1 MPGVTFFCISDTLVP
16 TTYLV
21 DTTLSNSSDSDQTV
35 QAVRL
40 QMLNDVE
47 RRSLLNAVIAI
58 TAVKERSVVSVSSR
72 KEQSKKEKKERE
84 IDPRFPNAGVAW
96 NEADES
102 LLRDVLEDVPD
113 DEIGKHL
120 FWLAE
125 KLGRTPYSVACKVR
139 QIKKLPAEWKDQFR
153 KISDR
158 IRSSGMSVSE
168 YLQRQGLLSP
178 ESGEE
183 NNPVSHNN
191 NVA

>member
-1 MPGVTFFCISDTLVP
+1 MKLTEESLNLVIDI
-16 TTYLV
+16 LN
-21 DTTLSNSSDSDQTV
+21 DLICEGK
-35 QAVRL
+35 
-40 QMLNDVE
+40 MLNDVE
-47 RRSLLNAVIAI
+47 RRSLLNAVMAI

-72 KEQSKKEKKERE
+72 KERKKEK

-168 YLQRQGLLSP
+168 YLQRQRLLSP

-183 NNPVSHNN
+183 NNPVSHTN

>member
-1 MPGVTFFCISDTLVP
+1 MKLTEESLNLVIDI
-16 TTYLV
+16 LN
-21 DTTLSNSSDSDQTV
+21 DLICEGK
-35 QAVRL
+35 
-40 QMLNDVE
+40 MLNDVE
-47 RRSLLNAVIAI
+47 RRSLLNAVMAI
-58 TAVKERSVVSVSSR
+58 TAV
-72 KEQSKKEKKERE
+72 RE

-168 YLQRQGLLSP
+168 YLQRQGPLSP

-183 NNPVSHNN
+183 NNPVSHTN

>member
-1 MPGVTFFCISDTLVP
+1 MKLTEESLNLVIDI
-16 TTYLV
+16 LN
-21 DTTLSNSSDSDQTV
+21 DLICEGK
-35 QAVRL
+35 
-40 QMLNDVE
+40 MLNDVE
-47 RRSLLNAVIAI
+47 RRSLLNAVMAI

-139 QIKKLPAEWKDQFR
+139 QIKTPAQLFENDKTAPRQR
-153 KISDR
+153 PGV
-158 IRSSGMSVSE
+158 IRPSTPAGKN
-168 YLQRQGLLSP
+168 LLALFTRL
-178 ESGEE
+178 
-183 NNPVSHNN
+183 HQ
-191 NVA
+191 

>member
-1 MPGVTFFCISDTLVP
+1 MKLTEESLNLVIDI
-16 TTYLV
+16 LN
-21 DTTLSNSSDSDQTV
+21 DLICEGK
-35 QAVRL
+35 
-40 QMLNDVE
+40 MLNDVE
-47 RRSLLNAVIAI
+47 RRSLLNAVMAI

-125 KLGRTPYSVACKVR
+125 KLGRTPYSVAVKSD
-139 QIKKLPAEWKDQFR
+139 KLR
-153 KISDR
+153 N
-158 IRSSGMSVSE
+158 
-168 YLQRQGLLSP
+168 YLQNGRINFVKSLTGSVVLECQSV
-178 ESGEE
+178 
-183 NNPVSHNN
+183 NIYN
-191 NVA
+191 ARDC

>member
-1 MPGVTFFCISDTLVP
+1 
-16 TTYLV
+16 
-21 DTTLSNSSDSDQTV
+21 
-35 QAVRL
+35 
-40 QMLNDVE
+40 
-47 RRSLLNAVIAI
+47 
-58 TAVKERSVVSVSSR
+58 
-72 KEQSKKEKKERE
+72 
-84 IDPRFPNAGVAW
+84 
-96 NEADES
+96 
-102 LLRDVLEDVPD
+102 
-113 DEIGKHL
+113 
-120 FWLAE
+120 
-125 KLGRTPYSVACKVR
+125 PYSVACKVR

>member
-1 MPGVTFFCISDTLVP
+1 MKLTEESLNLVIDI
-16 TTYLV
+16 LN
-21 DTTLSNSSDSDQTV
+21 DLICEGK
-35 QAVRL
+35 
-40 QMLNDVE
+40 MLNDVE
-47 RRSLLNAVIAI
+47 RRSLLNAVMAI

-125 KLGRTPYSVACKVR
+125 KLGRTPYSVACKLR
-139 QIKKLPAEWKDQFR
+139 N
-153 KISDR
+153 
-158 IRSSGMSVSE
+158 
-168 YLQRQGLLSP
+168 YLQNGRINFVKSLTGSVVLECQSV
-178 ESGEE
+178 
-183 NNPVSHNN
+183 NIYN
-191 NVA
+191 ARDC

>member
-1 MPGVTFFCISDTLVP
+1 MKLTEESLNLVIDI
-16 TTYLV
+16 LN
-21 DTTLSNSSDSDQTV
+21 DLICEGK
-35 QAVRL
+35 
-40 QMLNDVE
+40 MLNDVE
-47 RRSLLNAVIAI
+47 RRSLLNAVMAI

-125 KLGRTPYSVACKVR
+125 KLGRTPYSVARKVR

>member
-1 MPGVTFFCISDTLVP
+1 MKLTEESLNLVIDI
-16 TTYLV
+16 LN
-21 DTTLSNSSDSDQTV
+21 DLICEGK
-35 QAVRL
+35 
-40 QMLNDVE
+40 MLNDVE
-47 RRSLLNAVIAI
+47 RRSLLNAVMAI

-153 KISDR
+153 TLQNNRYIFVSIRKCQCISLEGCFRLKSACQYR
-158 IRSSGMSVSE
+158 IICPIWSNSVVFSLVSE
-168 YLQRQGLLSP
+168 ITQTYYR
-178 ESGEE
+178 
-183 NNPVSHNN
+183 
-191 NVA
+191 

>member
-1 MPGVTFFCISDTLVP
+1 MKLTEESLNLVIDI
-16 TTYLV
+16 LN
-21 DTTLSNSSDSDQTV
+21 DLICEGK
-35 QAVRL
+35 
-40 QMLNDVE
+40 MLNDVE
-47 RRSLLNAVIAI
+47 RRSLLNAVMAI

-125 KLGRTPYSVACKVR
+125 KLGRTPD
-139 QIKKLPAEWKDQFR
+139 E
-153 KISDR
+153 
-158 IRSSGMSVSE
+158 
-168 YLQRQGLLSP
+168 SP
-178 ESGEE
+178 NDFGK
-183 NNPVSHNN
+183 NH
-191 NVA
+191 

>member
-1 MPGVTFFCISDTLVP
+1 MLVWHGMR
-16 TTYLV
+16 
-21 DTTLSNSSDSDQTV
+21 QT
-35 QAVRL
+35 
-40 QMLNDVE
+40 
-47 RRSLLNAVIAI
+47 
-58 TAVKERSVVSVSSR
+58 
-72 KEQSKKEKKERE
+72 
-84 IDPRFPNAGVAW
+84 
-96 NEADES
+96 S

>member
-1 MPGVTFFCISDTLVP
+1 MKLTEESLNLVIDI
-16 TTYLV
+16 LN
-21 DTTLSNSSDSDQTV
+21 DLICEGK
-35 QAVRL
+35 
-40 QMLNDVE
+40 MLNDVE
-47 RRSLLNAVIAI
+47 RRSLLNAVMAI

-158 IRSSGMSVSE
+158 IRDSGMSVSE

>member
-1 MPGVTFFCISDTLVP
+1 MKLTEESLNLVIDI
-16 TTYLV
+16 LN
-21 DTTLSNSSDSDQTV
+21 DLICEGK
-35 QAVRL
+35 
-40 QMLNDVE
+40 MLNDVE
-47 RRSLLNAVIAI
+47 RRSLLNAVMAI

-72 KEQSKKEKKERE
+72 KERKKEKKERE

-139 QIKKLPAEWKDQFR
+139 QIKKLSAEWKDQFR

-168 YLQRQGLLSP
+168 YLQCQGLLSP
-178 ESGEE
+178 EPGEE
-183 NNPVSHNN
+183 NNPVSHTN